1 MNRLSQVGWVLLPL
15 RLFLGFTFTFAGMDK
30 LSDPAYLK
38 AGQSNS
44 IQSQL
49 ASFHDSSPIGPLIG
63 VTQHF
68 PVLVGVLIAFAE
80 IAVGLGTLLGL
91 FARIAA
97 AGGAMLSL
105 SFLLTVSW
113 HTHPYYYGSDI
124 AFLFGWTPLILGGA
138 AGVLSLD
145 AYLAERLSRE
155 RVATGERREFLL
167 HGVAAAGVA
176 VLGVALAGVAKLS
189 AGSVS
194 GKKNRGE
201 ADGGAGPSSGSSSS
215 TSTTTTNAV
224 ANIPGANQAT
234 RFTDPKTGKPAWL
247 VGEGGQRCAA
257 YSAICTHAGCTVEWN
272 GRNAFACPCHGSR
285 FDRTGEVLNG
295 PATKPLPSVP
305 VTVKDGKVY
314 RA

>member
-15 RLFLGFTFTFAGMDK
+15 RLFLGFTFAFAGMDK

-38 AGQSNS
+38 AGQPNS

-49 ASFHDSSPIGPLIG
+49 AGFHHSSPIGPLIG

-124 AFLFGWTPLILGGA
+124 AFLFAWTPLILGGA

-145 AYLAERLSRE
+145 AYLADRLSRE
-155 RVATGERREFLL
+155 RVAAGDRRAFML

-176 VLGVALAGVAKLS
+176 VLGAALAGVARLS
-189 AGSVS
+189 AGSVPTR
-194 GKKNRGE
+194 NRGG
-201 ADGGAGPSSGSSSS
+201 AAGGAGPSNG
-215 TSTTTTNAV
+215 STTGANAV
-224 ANIPGANQAT
+224 ADIPGTNQAT

-257 YSAICTHAGCTVEWN
+257 FSAICTHAGCTVEWN
-272 GRNAFACPCHGSR
+272 GRSGFQCPCHGSR
-285 FDRTGEVLNG
+285 FDRTGQVVNG

-305 VTVKDGKVY
+305 VTVRDGKVY

>member
-15 RLFLGFTFTFAGMDK
+15 RLFLGFTFIFAGMDK

-38 AGQSNS
+38 AGQASS

-49 ASFHDSSPIGPLIG
+49 DSFHHSSPIGPLIG
-63 VTQHF
+63 VTTHF

-97 AGGAMLSL
+97 AGGAALSL

-138 AGVLSLD
+138 GGVLSLD
-145 AYLAERLSRE
+145 AYLAERLR
-155 RVATGERREFLL
+155 RAQVGPGERRAFLL

-194 GKKNRGE
+194 NNRGNGQ
-201 ADGGAGPSSGSSSS
+201 AAGGADRPSGS
-215 TSTTTTNAV
+215 TSTATSGSAV
-224 ANIPGANQAT
+224 ADVPAANKAT

-257 YSAICTHAGCTVEWN
+257 VSAICTHAGCTVEWN
-272 GRNAFACPCHGSR
+272 GGSGFQCPCHGSR
-285 FDRTGEVLNG
+285 YDRTGKVLNG
-295 PATKPLPSVP
+295 PATRPLPPVP
-305 VTVKDGKVY
+305 VAVKDGKVY
-314 RA
+314 RT